1 MKKKRKKIFD
11 FSIPKNKNGNISIPA
26 IQERLEEIK
35 NQIKLKT
42 KRSKGKK
49 LLRREMKELS
59 KIIKKENLKILNS

>member
-11 FSIPKNKNGNISIPA
+11 FSIPKNKNGNISIPE